1 MEYWLVCADIAID
14 IWRRYIMKRTIGIIM
29 VLLMLMSVTGA
40 WADNAKDTQTG
51 SEKVKVIIGFVDTP
65 DKGDENMIRGH
76 GGKTKYTYHII
87 NAKAV
92 EISEQSIAHIKNNP
106 RVAYVEEDAKVYA
119 LDAELD
125 NSWGVKHIGAGVVH
139 EYNKGAGV
147 NVSIIDTGIDTTHP
161 DLYANYKGGY
171 DYVNN
176 DADPKDDNGHGTHC
190 AGIVAA
196 EDNGIGVV
204 GVAPGANLYAVKVL
218 NRVGSGYI
226 SDVIAGID
234 WSVNNDMDVVSMSL
248 GSSTSSTSLK
258 TACDDAYEAGLVVVA
273 AAGNSGDGNSNT
285 TELSYPAAYDSVIA
299 VGATDRYD
307 TAPSWSNSG
316 PYLELAAP
324 GAGIYSTL
332 PTYRVTLTRTYG
344 YNYGTLSGTS
354 MACPHVAGTAALVLF
369 SDPTLTNEDVRL
381 RLNTTADNL
390 GPEGWD
396 SVYGNGLV
404 DADEAATGDLVPVVN
419 IVNPMADFTVS
430 GTIEIEASASD
441 DVGVTQVDFYIDDVW
456 LGNGTVVPYTASW
469 DTETVLDGL
478 HIVTATATDTAGQ
491 TASDTI
497 TVTVDNI
504 DELPTVEIT
513 TPVDGVTVSGI
524 ITIEAN
530 ASDDVGV
537 TKVDFY
543 INDTL
548 LATDDTEPYNTS
560 WNTTTVADGSHIITA
575 TATDTAGQTA
585 SDMNGVT
592 VDNTPPDQVTNL
604 IVTTISSSK
613 LDLSWSAITEMN
625 LDHYNV
631 YRNTTSGGPYNLVA
645 SPTTNSYSD
654 TGLEASTTYYYTV
667 TAVDTAGNEGTASD
681 EANGTTD
688 EASAVQDFANQDIPV
703 SGTVSED
710 YTYTHDSDNTSE
722 SITEVSTRGRPSS
735 RYSYLEHRWTIDVAG
750 GTKVTFNV
758 EAYHNANTEN
768 DHFEFAY
775 STDGSTY
782 TDMLTVTKTEDDD
795 TLQTCE
801 LSETLSGT
809 VYIRVVDTDQTGGR
823 TALDA
828 IYIDQMYI
836 ECVP

>member
-1 MEYWLVCADIAID
+1 
-14 IWRRYIMKRTIGIIM
+14 MKRTIGIIM

-40 WADNAKDTQTG
+40 WAGNAKDTQTG

-258 TACDDAYEAGLVVVA
+258 TACDDAYEAGLVIVA
-273 AAGNSGDGNSNT
+273 AAGNSGDGNSDT

-299 VGATDRYD
+299 VGTTGRYD

-324 GAGIYSTL
+324 GVGIYSTL

-354 MACPHVAGTAALVLF
+354 MACPHVAGTVALVLF

-404 DADEAATGDLVPVVN
+404 DADEAAPGVDTTPPTISDLTPADEALVN
-419 IVNPMADFTVS
+419 TQIP
-430 GTIEIEASASD
+430 TISA
-441 DVGVTQVDFYIDDVW
+441 
-456 LGNGTVVPYTASW
+456 
-469 DTETVLDGL
+469 
-478 HIVTATATDTAGQ
+478 
-491 TASDTI
+491 
-497 TVTVDNI
+497 TVTD
-504 DELPTVEIT
+504 
-513 TPVDGVTVSGI
+513 VSGI
-524 ITIEAN
+524 NETSI
-530 ASDDVGV
+530 VL
-537 TKVDFY
+537 KVDEAVVHTY
-543 INDTL
+543 NSKTGLVSYTPYTDLAEGVHTVTLNVSDTVGN
-548 LATDDTEPYNTS
+548 LATDSWSFTVDTIPPEQVTGL
-560 WNTTTVADGSHIITA
+560 TVTTV
-575 TATDTAGQTA
+575 
-585 SDMNGVT
+585 
-592 VDNTPPDQVTNL
+592 
-604 IVTTISSSK
+604 SSK

-801 LSETLSGT
+801 LPETLSGT

>member
-1 MEYWLVCADIAID
+1 
-14 IWRRYIMKRTIGIIM
+14 MKRTIGIIM

-258 TACDDAYEAGLVVVA
+258 TACDDAYEAGLVIVA
-273 AAGNSGDGNSNT
+273 AAGNSGDGNSDT

-299 VGATDRYD
+299 VGATGRYD

-324 GAGIYSTL
+324 GVGIYSTL

-354 MACPHVAGTAALVLF
+354 MACPHVAGTVALVLF

-404 DADEAATGDLVPVVN
+404 DAENATQPGDAPPVVDLV
-419 IVNPMADFTVS
+419 NPADGSTVS
-430 GTIEIEASASD
+430 GTII
-441 DVGVTQVDFYIDDVW
+441 
-456 LGNGTVVPYTASW
+456 
-469 DTETVLDGL
+469 
-478 HIVTATATDTAGQ
+478 
-491 TASDTI
+491 
-497 TVTVDNI
+497 
-504 DELPTVEIT
+504 
-513 TPVDGVTVSGI
+513 
-524 ITIEAN
+524 IEAN